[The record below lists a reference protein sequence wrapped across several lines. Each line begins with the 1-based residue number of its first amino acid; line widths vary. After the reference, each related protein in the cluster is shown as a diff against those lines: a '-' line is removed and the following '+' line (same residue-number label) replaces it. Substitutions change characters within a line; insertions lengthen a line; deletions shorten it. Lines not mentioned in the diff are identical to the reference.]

1 MNSKYV
7 PYILILG
14 LFFLILHVSVFAAKI
29 PVSTTISDI
38 NVSTDSGQLKA
49 TDQKSTQSAPIKVNE
64 TKTSG
69 LVGKSA
75 INTLAKEESIDEIS
89 QKQGV
94 AAQSLLDMMQ
104 LTEDEIKSGPYE
116 YSQWVVIGGTAAS
129 IDEFDQKEFLSP
141 GHQHHH
147 DLGLG
152 GALLPGAT
160 VKFYISVPIN
170 PDAHIRYVR
179 LTDHGSSC
187 TIEKILVKSGLMNI
201 YESDNVIRPEPVE
214 TLRTYYFDLGEY
226 RTFDQGME
234 VIIHVKCPETTIGWA
249 GYDLVNAG
257 AFMEW

>member
-1 MNSKYV
+1 MG
-7 PYILILG
+7 I
-14 LFFLILHVSVFAAKI
+14 FFLILSVSVFAVKI
-29 PVSTTISDI
+29 PIGTVISDV
-38 NVSTDSGQLKA
+38 NGSADSGQLKV

-75 INTLAKEESIDEIS
+75 INTLAKEESIDETS
-89 QKQGV
+89 QIPGV
-94 AAQSLLDMMQ
+94 AGQSLLDMMQ
-104 LTEDEIKSGPYE
+104 LTEDEIKPGPYE
-116 YSQWVVIGGTAAS
+116 NSQWVVIGGTAAS
-129 IDEFDQKEFLSP
+129 IDEFDQTEYLSP

-152 GALLPGAT
+152 GALLPGVT

-170 PDAHIRYVR
+170 PDAYIRYVR

-201 YESDNVIRPEPVE
+201 YESDNIIRPEPVD
-214 TLRTYYFDLGEY
+214 TLSTYYFDLGEY
-226 RTFDQGME
+226 RKFDQGME
-234 VIIHVKCPETTIGWA
+234 IIIHVKCPETTIGWA
-249 GYDLVNAG
+249 GYDLVSAG